1 MILSA
6 ILSHI
11 WIILGVIFIGIII
24 GLGYFKAP
32 PDVAYIISG
41 LRKNPRIII
50 GKSGLKIPFLERI
63 DKLSLKAMQIDVKT
77 KTSIPTCDFINIK
90 VDATAI
96 VKIGQT
102 PELIE
107 AAAQNFLNAKHDE
120 IMNKVNDLLE
130 GNLREI
136 VGTLGLVQMIND
148 RKEFSMRVQ
157 ENSVPDL
164 AKLGLELITFNVQNF
179 SDDNDVITNL
189 GIDNVEQI
197 RKDAMIAKSNAQ
209 REIAIA
215 EAQNAKESNEAR
227 VKAAEEMAVRNND
240 LAIKQSQLKQ
250 EADTRQA
257 QADAAA
263 GIEAENQRKL
273 RDVAATEANIA
284 KAEREAELKQ
294 KQIQLKEYELDALVR
309 KQADA
314 DKYAA
319 EQKASADLIRRQ
331 KEAEAKAYEME
342 QEAKAMKAR
351 AEAEKFAAEQKAA
364 GIAAVGEAEASAIE
378 KKAEAQK
385 KMGEASVLEMYFKA
399 LPEVVKNASMPL
411 NNVDKITV
419 YGEGGNTKLVSGVMQ
434 TTDKIMNGL
443 SEATG
448 INLKEI
454 LENYL
459 KKN

>member
-11 WIILGVIFIGIII
+11 WIILGVILVGVII

-32 PDVAYIISG
+32 PDVAYIVSG
-41 LRKNPRIII
+41 LCKNPRIVV
-50 GKSGLKIPFLERI
+50 GKSGLRVPFLERI

-77 KTSIPTCDFINIK
+77 KTSIPTNDFINIK

-96 VKIGQT
+96 VKISQT

-107 AAAQNFLNAKHDE
+107 VAAQNFLNAKHDE

-215 EAQNAKESNEAR
+215 EAANNKEANDAR
-227 VKAAEEMAVRNND
+227 VKAAEDMATRNND
-240 LAIKQSQLKQ
+240 LAIKQAQLKQ

-263 GIEAENQRKL
+263 SIEAENQRKL
-273 RDVAATEANIA
+273 RDVAATDANIA

-319 EQKASADLIRRQ
+319 EQQAAANLIKRQ

-342 QEAKAMKAR
+342 QEARAMKAR
-351 AEAEKFAAEQKAA
+351 AEAEKYAAEQKAA

-385 KMGEASVLEMYFKA
+385 KMGEASVLEMYLKA
-399 LPEVVKNASMPL
+399 LPEVVKNAAEPL

-419 YGEGGNTKLVSGVMQ
+419 YGEGGNTKLVSDVMQ
-434 TTDKIMNGL
+434 TADKIMNGL
-443 SEATG
+443 SEAKG
-448 INLKEI
+448 INLKEV
-454 LENYL
+454 LGNYL
-459 KKN
+459 KK

>member
-11 WIILGVIFIGIII
+11 WIILGVIFIGVII

-419 YGEGGNTKLVSGVMQ
+419 YGEGGNTKLVSDVMQ

>member
-11 WIILGVIFIGIII
+11 WIIFGVILIGVII

-32 PDVAYIISG
+32 PDVAYIVSG
-41 LRKNPRIII
+41 LRKNPRIVV
-50 GKSGLKIPFLERI
+50 GKSGLRVPFLERI

-77 KTSIPTCDFINIK
+77 KTSIPTNDFINIK

-96 VKIGQT
+96 VKISQT
-102 PELIE
+102 PDLIE
-107 AAAQNFLNAKHDE
+107 VAAQNFLNAKHDE

-215 EAQNAKESNEAR
+215 EAANAKDANDAR
-227 VKAAEEMAVRNND
+227 VKAAEDMAIRNND

-263 GIEAENQRKL
+263 SIEAENQRKL

-284 KAEREAELKQ
+284 KAEREADLKQ

-319 EQKASADLIRRQ
+319 EQQAAANLIKRQ

-342 QEAKAMKAR
+342 QEARAMKAR
-351 AEAEKFAAEQKAA
+351 AEAEKYAAEQKAA

-385 KMGEASVLEMYFKA
+385 KMGEASVLEMYLKA
-399 LPEVVKNASMPL
+399 LPEVVKNAAEPL

-419 YGEGGNTKLVSGVMQ
+419 YGEGGNTKLVSDVMQ
-434 TTDKIMNGL
+434 TADKIMNGL

-448 INLKEI
+448 IDLKEV
-454 LENYL
+454 LANYI
-459 KKN
+459 KK

>member
-319 EQKASADLIRRQ
+319 EQQAAANLIRRQ

-419 YGEGGNTKLVSGVMQ
+419 YGEGGNTKLVSDVMQ